1 MRRRRR
7 RILPGDYLPLG
18 QRGPRG
24 AVRVQTAAL
33 NVVLLCCCRRCCC
46 RQNSQA
52 GLLRSCGTEPSAEVQ
67 QHVPLREA
75 LAVREFQLQQ
85 RPYAWEHGIK
95 CQFPQQR

>member
-33 NVVLLCCCRRCCC
+33 NVVLLWCPAADAA
-46 RQNSQA
+46 A
-52 GLLRSCGTEPSAEVQ
+52 GRTARPACSAAVALNRPQRYSNTSRSAR
-67 QHVPLREA
+67 LW
-75 LAVREFQLQQ
+75 L
-85 RPYAWEHGIK
+85 
-95 CQFPQQR
+95 